1 MRASFILGV
10 LSASILAATSG
21 CSSDEG
27 DDEGGAGTA
36 AVAGNGAT
44 GGSSGAS
51 ASGGAGGSGTGGG
64 AGKGGAAG
72 NGGEAGTTAGTGGT
86 AGKGGTGGDAGAPSA
101 TGGTSGDAG
110 ATGAEAGASAEGGAA
125 GSGTELVGVCA
136 HRSEGT
142 VTADEFTSFE
152 EYYLIGEEGFG
163 DDICVVRFDV
173 TRVGPAPDGC
183 TDCLWTH
190 TVELGM
196 ASVEVDQNG
205 VCASSELGMD
215 ADAIAELEGSQVSY
229 GFVPEAV
236 GHASIVVTYNDSTRA
251 WEEYNS
257 ATWDDNTGFFR
268 FDRRSGFCSY

>member
-1 MRASFILGV
+1 MRTSFILGV
-10 LSASILAATSG
+10 LSTSVLALSGG
-21 CSSDEG
+21 CSSDSA
-27 DDEGGAGTA
+27 DDDDGGAGTA

-51 ASGGAGGSGTGGG
+51 ASGGSSGSGTGGS

-72 NGGEAGTTAGTGGT
+72 TGAGT
-86 AGKGGTGGDAGAPSA
+86 AGNGGSAGAANA
-101 TGGTSGDAG
+101 TGGTLGDAG
-110 ATGAEAGASAEGGAA
+110 STGAEAGAGAVAGTAGA
-125 GSGTELVGVCA
+125 GSELVGVCA

-142 VTADEFTSFE
+142 VTADDFTSFE

-173 TRVGPAPDGC
+173 TRVGPAPEGC

-190 TVELGM
+190 TVEIGM
-196 ASVEVDQNG
+196 ASVEVDENG

-229 GFVPEAV
+229 GFVPEAD
-236 GHASIVVTYNDSTRA
+236 GHASIVVTYNESTET
-251 WEEYNS
+251 WESYTNG
-257 ATWDDNTGFFR
+257 TWNETSGFFR
-268 FDRRSGFCSY
+268 FDRRNGFCSY

>member
-72 NGGEAGTTAGTGGT
+72 NGGGAGTAGTGGS
-86 AGKGGTGGDAGAPSA
+86 AGEGGTGGDAGAPSA

-173 TRVGPAPDGC
+173 TRVGPAPEGC

-229 GFVPEAV
+229 GFVPEAD
-236 GHASIVVTYNDSTRA
+236 GHASIVVTYNESTST
-251 WEEYNS
+251 WESFTNG
-257 ATWDDNTGFFR
+257 TWDDSNGFFR
-268 FDRRSGFCSY
+268 FDRRNGFCSY